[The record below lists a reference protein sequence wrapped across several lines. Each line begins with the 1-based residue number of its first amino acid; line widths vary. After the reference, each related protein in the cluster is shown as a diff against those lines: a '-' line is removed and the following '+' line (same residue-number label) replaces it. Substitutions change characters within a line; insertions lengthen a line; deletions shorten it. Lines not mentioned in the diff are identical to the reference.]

1 MLCFWA
7 DWTVTPKSSD
17 QLHTEGHPD
26 ERVEADLRL
35 VSVAELAP
43 KVVVELLPTDLAIH
57 EREQVQ
63 ITDVMEL
70 CAVAEPA
77 VESALT
83 RDPGLITVSPVQIGG
98 PCLCHPVLSPG
109 RTGGHARR
117 VGVSNASDRD
127 DLNGVTPTRRPLT
140 GPGFPSP
147 ASTHRRHGWHRIA
160 EGLPGA
166 TAQGRSRLN
175 PFAQEDL
182 DRLGER
188 TRVLVHRE
196 VRQAIQR
203 SHAGLG

>member
-1 MLCFWA
+1 M
-7 DWTVTPKSSD
+7 
-17 QLHTEGHPD
+17 
-26 ERVEADLRL
+26 

-63 ITDVMEL
+63 ITDVMDL

-98 PCLCHPVLSPG
+98 PCLCHPLVSPG

-127 DLNGVTPTRRPLT
+127 DLNGVTPDPAAVDRVRFSIACKYSSTTRM
-140 GPGFPSP
+140 
-147 ASTHRRHGWHRIA
+147 AS
-160 EGLPGA
+160 
-166 TAQGRSRLN
+166 
-175 PFAQEDL
+175 DC
-182 DRLGER
+182 
-188 TRVLVHRE
+188 
-196 VRQAIQR
+196 
-203 SHAGLG
+203 